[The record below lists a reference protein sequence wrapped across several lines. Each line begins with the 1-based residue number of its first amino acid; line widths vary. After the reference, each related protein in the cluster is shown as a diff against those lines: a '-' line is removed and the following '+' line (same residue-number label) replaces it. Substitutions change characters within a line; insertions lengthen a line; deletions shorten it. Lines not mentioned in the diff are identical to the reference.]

1 MTEENGQIVDSGMAR
16 GVQHAASVPDI
27 ACQLPATP
35 AMG

>member
-1 MTEENGQIVDSGMAR
+1 MTGENGQIVDSGMAC
-16 GVQHAASVPDI
+16 GGQQAASVPDI